1 MSPSENIKY
10 LFFQKNQVNKM
21 SGSAFIEIDF
31 AALVAFSVVF
41 PIGLYVY
48 MMWRRAIS
56 RATVLFFGC
65 VLIVLSGVDIFLLQR
80 LKSISIATASLLD
93 DAFFSSEISVALYLL
108 PAVFAG
114 TGLNMI
120 SHILIRHLV
129 EAERRFDREGNP

>member
-1 MSPSENIKY
+1 
-10 LFFQKNQVNKM
+10 M

-48 MMWRRAIS
+48 MMWRKAIS